1 MAAED
6 RNSRESGPGGFVI
19 HDSRDIFNRKIL
31 SSRMAVDLLKIQI
44 EKELIE
50 MKISSAI
57 RAKAAKKITLI
68 EGLEKLYEK
77 ALGNPSNE
85 LLEMINSMV
94 DDINRFDSIDE
105 TLELKKQLAEK
116 NERFT
121 ALTNA
126 INRVEEGIPDTRTI
140 VKYILRM
147 RANEACK

>member
-1 MAAED
+1 MAAE
-6 RNSRESGPGGFVI
+6 GFVV

-57 RAKAAKKITLI
+57 RAKVAKKITLI
-68 EGLEKLYEK
+68 EGLEKLYER
-77 ALGNPSNE
+77 ALSNPSNE
-85 LLEMINSMV
+85 LLEMIHSMV

-105 TLELKKQLAEK
+105 TLELKKQLAER

-121 ALTNA
+121 ALNNA
-126 INRVEEGIPDTRTI
+126 INRVEEGIPDTRVI

-147 RANEACK
+147 RADEGGCKK

>member
-1 MAAED
+1 MAAEN

-68 EGLEKLYEK
+68 EGLEKLYER

-147 RANEACK
+147 RANETCK